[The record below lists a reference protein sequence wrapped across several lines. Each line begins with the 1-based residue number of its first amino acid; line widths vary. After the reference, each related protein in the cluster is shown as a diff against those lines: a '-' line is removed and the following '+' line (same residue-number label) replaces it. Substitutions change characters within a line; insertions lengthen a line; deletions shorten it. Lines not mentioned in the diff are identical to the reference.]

1 MYSFAHLRHTSVWLM
16 TAKSAV
22 LQKGHKEVD
31 KIITLFIKW
40 LLNQSQGVLLKL
52 KHNENK
58 TLVCMKSILRLHLL
72 VGRKCE
78 YTTEISWMVCIYI
91 IIYIW
96 KYICISIYFL
106 SMIHYLLIYDTLSVC
121 SETVDPFITSKLS
134 FISQSFYFF
143 WLISMQIWEQ
153 ITGFGVIHRPSLNKH
168 CAQSVYQG
176 EKQVDHNNI
185 PFNIKS

>member
-78 YTTEISWMVCIYI
+78 YTTEIS
-91 IIYIW
+91 
-96 KYICISIYFL
+96 
-106 SMIHYLLIYDTLSVC
+106 
-121 SETVDPFITSKLS
+121 
-134 FISQSFYFF
+134 
-143 WLISMQIWEQ
+143 
-153 ITGFGVIHRPSLNKH
+153 
-168 CAQSVYQG
+168 
-176 EKQVDHNNI
+176 
-185 PFNIKS
+185 